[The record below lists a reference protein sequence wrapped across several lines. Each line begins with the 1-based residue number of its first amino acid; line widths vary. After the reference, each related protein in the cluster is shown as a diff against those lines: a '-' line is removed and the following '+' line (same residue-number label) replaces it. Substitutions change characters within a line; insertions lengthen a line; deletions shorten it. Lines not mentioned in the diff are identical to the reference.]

1 MCVSALEHM
10 NTRHSISLVVLL
22 AAAGCAPRA
31 PAPFDLTGA
40 PDRELQQ
47 HLGEIVTMHGQFS
60 LYGKLAPFIQV
71 GGRPVY
77 LEPQGSFSW
86 GERYQSLEGQDVR
99 VTGTLRFAHYPEP
112 PPGDLPVGRAPDHFY
127 FEAETAKVELSQR

>member
-1 MCVSALEHM
+1 M
-10 NTRHSISLVVLL
+10 NTRLSILLVVLL
-22 AAAGCAPRA
+22 AAAGCAQRVPV
-31 PAPFDLTGA
+31 PFDLTSA
-40 PDRELQQ
+40 TDTELQQ
-47 HLGEIVTMHGQFS
+47 HLGENVTMRGRFS

-71 GGRPVY
+71 GGRPIY
-77 LEPQGSFSW
+77 LEPEGSFSW

-112 PPGDLPVGRAPDHFY
+112 LPGDLPVARAPDHFY